1 MANFVAPLS
10 VAVPASVSNN
20 TRSVAERMN
29 IAVYTDKSYV
39 VTGSDTKIYM
49 EQLKVLGCKYNP
61 KLKCGP
67 GWILSN
73 SKYEE
78 VLKYINNV
86 YDKNRPLRV
95 AEKLLLA
102 HGSGAIRNKEDRR
115 SETKKEE
122 VIIEHKVAASEKLIE
137 LVRHEEPE
145 VEVVLIELVRHE
157 EEVPV
162 VLIELVRHEED
173 SAQAEKEVPVVLIE
187 QVRHEEP
194 IPALVDLPE
203 VKSPDIPIPAP
214 PKVKKAK
221 QPKVARPQ
229 GGRRRECCMH
239 VKKDGTRCPTVP
251 RGEKQYCGNHGRSKG
266 MHGK

>member
-1 MANFVAPLS
+1 MS
-10 VAVPASVSNN
+10 SNN

-29 IAVYTDKSYV
+29 IAVYTEKSYV

-49 EQLKVLGCKYNP
+49 EELKALGCKYNP

-73 SKYEE
+73 SKYEA

-102 HGSGAIRNKEDRR
+102 HGTGAIRNKEDRR

-137 LVRHEEPE
+137 LVRHEE
-145 VEVVLIELVRHE
+145 
-157 EEVPV
+157 EVPV
-162 VLIELVRHEED
+162 VLIEKVRHEEFE
-173 SAQAEKEVPVVLIE
+173 APVVLIEQVRHEEEVPVVLIE

-194 IPALVDLPE
+194 IPALAELPIGSAE
-203 VKSPDIPIPAP
+203 PRLPAT

-221 QPKVARPQ
+221 QPKVA
-229 GGRRRECCMH
+229 RECCMH

-251 RGEKQYCGNHGRSKG
+251 RGEKQYCGNHGRSKD